1 MYPPAAAPPL
11 PSADDSSAVSWLQAL
26 LAAAWA
32 RGASDLHLEPYE
44 HSYRVRLRIDGQ
56 LQPVAAPPAS
66 LKERIASRIK
76 VLARLDIAE
85 KRLPQDGQFRLEL
98 PAGQTGDLRVSTL
111 PTLFGE
117 KIVIRLLPTD
127 NAQVQL
133 DALGLEP
140 LQLQQLR
147 DAIQRPQGMVLVT
160 GPTGSGKT
168 ITLYSCL
175 QALNRPDV
183 NIASVEDPCE
193 IRLEGIN
200 QVHLHEKAGL
210 DYASV
215 LRAFLRQDP
224 DILMV
229 GEIRDLATADTAL
242 KAAQTGHLV
251 LSTLHTLDAP
261 SALTRLQQM
270 GVPPYQ
276 LAASISLV
284 VAQRLVR
291 QLCRHCRQPQ
301 PLHASQWLA
310 AGLPETEL
318 ASRPQAWQPVGCAHC
333 HLGYRGRTGIFQ
345 LMPIGC
351 ELQDAMLQQAVGH
364 QLQGLARQLGM
375 RSLRQAGLRKVLQG
389 ETSLQEVLHA
399 TTD

>member
-1 MYPPAAAPPL
+1 MLEPLTDATL
-11 PSADDSSAVSWLQAL
+11 PSVDDSSAVAWLQTL
-26 LAAAWA
+26 LVSAQA
-32 RGASDLHLEPYE
+32 RGASDLHFEPYE

-85 KRLPQDGQFRLEL
+85 KRLPQDGHFRLEL
-98 PAGQTGDLRVSTL
+98 QPGQASDLRVSTL

-127 NAQVQL
+127 HSRVQL
-133 DALGLEP
+133 EALGLEP
-140 LQLQQLR
+140 LQLQQLV
-147 DAIQRPQGMVLVT
+147 DAIRRPQGMLLVT

-168 ITLYSCL
+168 VTLYSCL
-175 QALNRPDV
+175 QQLNRPEV

-210 DYASV
+210 SYASV

-229 GEIRDLATADTAL
+229 GEIRDPATADIAL

-261 SALTRLQQM
+261 GALTRLQHM

-276 LAASISLV
+276 LAASISLIV
-284 VAQRLVR
+284 PPAAAAASGPVAGRRPAGSAGQRATASLASGRLRPLPPGLSWPYRHLPADADR
-291 QLCRHCRQPQ
+291 QQP
-301 PLHASQWLA
+301 AGCDAA
-310 AGLPETEL
+310 AGGQSPAAGTG
-318 ASRPQAWQPVGCAHC
+318 PPGGHGQPAP
-333 HLGYRGRTGIFQ
+333 RR
-345 LMPIGC
+345 
-351 ELQDAMLQQAVGH
+351 AA
-364 QLQGLARQLGM
+364 QGT
-375 RSLRQAGLRKVLQG
+375 AG
-389 ETSLQEVLHA
+389 
-399 TTD
+399 

>member
-133 DALGLEP
+133 DALHDVGVRAGDGAGCGQGNLLAGGGSP
-140 LQLQQLR
+140 IIPPPPSLCKGRRAARTPGNTWFALQEGPVGREGSWSGAGGYGQEGR
-147 DAIQRPQGMVLVT
+147 GGRVGHPST
-160 GPTGSGKT
+160 GP
-168 ITLYSCL
+168 LL
-175 QALNRPDV
+175 
-183 NIASVEDPCE
+183 
-193 IRLEGIN
+193 
-200 QVHLHEKAGL
+200 
-210 DYASV
+210 
-215 LRAFLRQDP
+215 
-224 DILMV
+224 
-229 GEIRDLATADTAL
+229 
-242 KAAQTGHLV
+242 
-251 LSTLHTLDAP
+251 
-261 SALTRLQQM
+261 
-270 GVPPYQ
+270 
-276 LAASISLV
+276 
-284 VAQRLVR
+284 
-291 QLCRHCRQPQ
+291 
-301 PLHASQWLA
+301 
-310 AGLPETEL
+310 
-318 ASRPQAWQPVGCAHC
+318 
-333 HLGYRGRTGIFQ
+333 
-345 LMPIGC
+345 
-351 ELQDAMLQQAVGH
+351 
-364 QLQGLARQLGM
+364 
-375 RSLRQAGLRKVLQG
+375 
-389 ETSLQEVLHA
+389 
-399 TTD
+399 